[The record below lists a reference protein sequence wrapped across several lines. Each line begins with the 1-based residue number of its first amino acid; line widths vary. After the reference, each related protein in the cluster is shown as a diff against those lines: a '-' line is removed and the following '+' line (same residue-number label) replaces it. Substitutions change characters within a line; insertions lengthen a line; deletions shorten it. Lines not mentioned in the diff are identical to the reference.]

1 MSPRAKRIIFGF
13 LAPGFITLT
22 ILLVRAGRKVR
33 FDDRDYWIGFLGL
46 CLLLETFYVALYFSL
61 KALLF
66 RRPQVVAA
74 ITAVVG
80 ALVALPVTLMFG
92 LLVFIV
98 AGGNDWHGNGGVSI
112 SVGSRIHRRFA
123 GHSGI
128 FPLATCGARV

>member
-13 LAPGFITLT
+13 LALGFITLT

-80 ALVALPVTLMFG
+80 ALVALPLTLMFG

-98 AGGNDWHGNGGVSI
+98 AGQ
-112 SVGSRIHRRFA
+112 
-123 GHSGI
+123 
-128 FPLATCGARV
+128 